1 MFIANSV
8 AEREQYL
15 ELVDW
20 KAKKECA
27 LASVHLLVEYDNRK
41 EPLSFVR
48 MNFGWLAFSCQL
60 TKKLPVDEK
69 FRAYIKK
76 EYDEEEMLKIFK
88 FLDKVSHVRYRYQII
103 SFLNAVQLPD
113 RVIFHELM
121 SESEC
126 IDWFLGK
133 NPDEQKRRNEK

>member
-8 AEREQYL
+8 AERNQYL
-15 ELVDW
+15 DLVDW
-20 KAKKECA
+20 KVKKECA
-27 LASVHLLVEYDNRK
+27 LASVHLLVEYNNRK

-48 MNFGWLAFSCQL
+48 MDFGWLAFSCQL
-60 TKKLPVDEK
+60 TKKFPVDEK

-76 EYDEEEMLKIFK
+76 EYGEKETIRIFK
-88 FLDKVSHVRYRYQII
+88 FLDKVSHDRYRYQVI

-113 RVIFHELM
+113 RVVFHELM

-126 IDWFLGK
+126 IDWFLEK
-133 NPDEQKRRNEK
+133 NPDEHKRGNEK